1 MSSRLVDVWRLW
13 SVRGDIVRTSLV
25 QGRPI
30 CSEMWPGNTADVK
43 TLLPVVK
50 RMQQRFRLR
59 EITVVADRGT
69 ISKATLEVFEKSDPP
84 VRYIV
89 GVRMRRQKEV
99 STSVLG
105 SRAGWFESVPE
116 RGTL

>member
-1 MSSRLVDVWRLW
+1 MDLVFFDT
-13 SVRGDIVRTSLV
+13 TSLYFEGCGGQTIGKRRDHNKDHRPDLKQMVVGMALDV

-59 EITVVADRGT
+59 EITVVADRGMV
-69 ISKATLEVFEKSDPP
+69 SKATLEAFEKSSSSSAP
-84 VRYIV
+84 
-89 GVRMRRQKEV
+89 GMR
-99 STSVLG
+99 
-105 SRAGWFESVPE
+105 
-116 RGTL
+116 